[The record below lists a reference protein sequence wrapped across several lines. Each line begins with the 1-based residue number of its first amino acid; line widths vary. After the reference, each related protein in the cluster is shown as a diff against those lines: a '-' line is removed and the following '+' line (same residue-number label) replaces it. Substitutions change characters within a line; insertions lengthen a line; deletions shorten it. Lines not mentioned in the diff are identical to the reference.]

1 VNAPVA
7 KKAVERRD
15 FSNVGYEEALARARD
30 LVAEAT
36 RPVALVSSWGSNEEL
51 AAFKAMLGTRLA
63 AFVKHDAVPSPGEV
77 IEDGVLIR
85 PDKNPNRRAAEALFG
100 NAPISFPEGTDLVLV
115 WGEGFNFAGLP
126 RGAKVIFLNSY
137 LQPENGH
144 ADVFLPIS
152 VQTERSGHYT
162 NFEGTVSEFRACFA
176 RKAGVADAE
185 EVFAALA
192 TRERV
197 AA

>member
-1 VNAPVA
+1 
-7 KKAVERRD
+7 
-15 FSNVGYEEALARARD
+15 
-30 LVAEAT
+30 
-36 RPVALVSSWGSNEEL
+36 
-51 AAFKAMLGTRLA
+51 
-63 AFVKHDAVPSPGEV
+63 
-77 IEDGVLIR
+77 
-85 PDKNPNRRAAEALFG
+85 
-100 NAPISFPEGTDLVLV
+100 V

-152 VQTERSGHYT
+152 VQTERNGHYT
-162 NFEGTVSEFRACFA
+162 NFEGTVSEFRACFGK
-176 RKAGVADAE
+176 KAGVADAE